1 MDAKKRRSPPSRI
14 PSASESKNEL
24 YAKPLIEL
32 SFKSTSTGN
41 SFKVDDPVYPD
52 RVRFIRKGKDAGSL
66 MTIVYTKLS
75 VSVPPPAVAP
85 VAVTV
90 KV

>member
-1 MDAKKRRSPPSRI
+1 M
-14 PSASESKNEL
+14 
-24 YAKPLIEL
+24 
-32 SFKSTSTGN
+32 
-41 SFKVDDPVYPD
+41 DDPVYPD

-90 KV
+90 KVCDPVTLVEPLISPVAELIESPGGRPVATKVPLPENPTV